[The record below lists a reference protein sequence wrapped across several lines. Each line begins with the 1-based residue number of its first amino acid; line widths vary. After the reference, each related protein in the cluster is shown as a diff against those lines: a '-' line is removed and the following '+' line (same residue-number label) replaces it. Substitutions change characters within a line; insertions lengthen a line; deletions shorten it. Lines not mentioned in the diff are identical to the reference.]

1 MRRTFIAIGLA
12 LFVSA
17 PTSRA
22 AAPQLIGVVESVVD
36 NSLQIRRANEAPQ
49 TIKTDNRT
57 TYMKWV
63 THQPWEQDAH
73 LRRQALEVGRCVE
86 VELRSGHSNL
96 AKVVLI
102 NMDGVGT
109 LYDPCKAV
117 R

>member
-1 MRRTFIAIGLA
+1 MHRRFIAVGLA
-12 LFVSA
+12 LLVSA

-36 NSLQIRRANEAPQ
+36 NSLQIKRVHEAPQ

-57 TYMKWV
+57 TYTKWV
-63 THQPWEQDAH
+63 THQPWQQDTH
-73 LRRQALEVGRCVE
+73 LNRQAIAVGRCVE
-86 VELRSGHSNL
+86 VELRSGDNNL
-96 AKVVLI
+96 AKAIYV
-102 NMDGVGT
+102 NTDGVGT

>member
-49 TIKTDNRT
+49 TILSLFK
-57 TYMKWV
+57 
-63 THQPWEQDAH
+63 
-73 LRRQALEVGRCVE
+73 
-86 VELRSGHSNL
+86 
-96 AKVVLI
+96 
-102 NMDGVGT
+102 
-109 LYDPCKAV
+109 
-117 R
+117 